1 MTSFQ
6 RFWSY
11 LTPYRPWLACGV
23 VCIALVNCA
32 KLAGPL
38 VLGRALDD
46 LQAGVT
52 QSKLLGYG
60 GTLVLVALGQ
70 CAALFLEQYA
80 FIHIMRSY
88 ECRMRNDYYAHL
100 QKLPAEFYQRHR
112 TGDLMARAVNDVN
125 VVRTQASAAI
135 MFMINTAFVLLLI
148 APLMVYIEW
157 RLALLTFLLLP
168 LVAVATRGFSR
179 HIHDRAVKVQEYV
192 GAVANRAQESLTN
205 IRVTRAYA
213 QEAAEVERFTRV
225 SREAVER
232 NLGLARLTSV
242 YVPTLQLI
250 VQTVSL
256 LVLCYGGVLV
266 VRGQISVGQF
276 VQFML
281 YTAFLVYPMIE
292 LGSVVSFYE
301 RAKVSMNR
309 IHEVMSAEP
318 VTRADDGGAEG
329 RAAIEG
335 AIEFRDLT
343 FTYPG
348 APEPALEGI
357 NLRIEPG
364 QMVALLGAVGSG
376 KSTLMALVPRVL
388 EAEPGRVLID
398 GRPVRE
404 VPLDALRAAIGY
416 VPQESFLFSESVAD
430 NIAFGAAD
438 ATPERVERAAA
449 EAALAGD
456 VEDFPRR
463 YATVLGERGLTLS
476 GGQKQRLAIARA
488 LIRRPRILLLDDA
501 LSAVDTYTE
510 EAILENLRRV
520 ARGCTSIV
528 ASHRVSTVRHA
539 DLILILEGGR
549 VVERGT
555 HAELLALGG
564 RYARLCE
571 RQALEEELV
580 AG

>member
-6 RFWSY
+6 RFRSY
-11 LTPYRPWLACGV
+11 LAPYWPWLAFGV

-46 LQAGVT
+46 LQGDVT

-60 GTLVLVALGQ
+60 GTLVLIALGQ

-88 ECRMRNDYYAHL
+88 ECRMRDDYYAHL

-135 MFMINTAFVLLLI
+135 MFMINTAFVLLLLV
-148 APLMVYIEW
+148 PLMIYIEW
-157 RLALLTFLLLP
+157 HLALLTFLLLP
-168 LVAVATRGFSR
+168 LVAVATRGFSG

-205 IRVTRAYA
+205 IRLTRAYA
-213 QEAAEVERFTRV
+213 QEAAEVERFKRV

-242 YVPTLQLI
+242 YVPTLQFI

-266 VRGQISVGQF
+266 VRGLISVGQF

-301 RAKVSMNR
+301 RARVSMNR
-309 IHEVMSAEP
+309 IHEVMSAES
-318 VTRADDGGAEG
+318 VTRADGGPEG
-329 RAAIEG
+329 RPAIKG

-348 APEPALEGI
+348 AREPALEGI
-357 NLRIEPG
+357 NLRVEPG

-376 KSTLMALVPRVL
+376 KSTLLALVPRVL
-388 EAEPGRVLID
+388 AAEPGQVLID
-398 GRPVRE
+398 GRPVE
-404 VPLDALRAAIGY
+404 QVPLDALRAAIGY
-416 VPQESFLFSESVAD
+416 VPQESFLFSETVAD
-430 NIAFGAAD
+430 NIAFGAED

-449 EAALAGD
+449 DAALAGD
-456 VEDFPRR
+456 IEEFPQR

-501 LSAVDTYTE
+501 LSAVDADTE
-510 EAILENLRRV
+510 ETILANLRRV

-528 ASHRVSTVRHA
+528 TSHRVSTVRQA

-549 VVERGT
+549 VVERGR
-555 HAELLALGG
+555 HEELLALGG
-564 RYARLCE
+564 RYAQLCK